1 MARIAAI
8 FPNEGSQYPGMG
20 KEFYAKS
27 ITVRDIFDKAEKVLD
42 RKIAKVCFLGAKEEQ
57 EQLVNAHLM
66 TFICDVAFLDP
77 LVHNRRK
84 PETLTGIGV
93 GEVAALVA
101 AECLSYPSALQYVV
115 KRAELLEKF
124 AQKHNGAALFIT
136 GVTLDQLQPI
146 LTREEG
152 ELIITQYLAPDTF
165 MVWGP
170 KEAVASLQV
179 EAQGIRQIKTN
190 LQPPRGPLFS
200 PKAVELEGDLD
211 RLLTE
216 CLEGKPLKNPKI
228 AFHRSSDGEYVGTIE
243 MVRDVLNKQYS
254 KPVDW
259 IKTVQAVNLR
269 GFRTW
274 VEVGPGKTY
283 STLVRKVDTDNRIS
297 NVEDLKSLS
306 TTVKVTG

>member
-1 MARIAAI
+1 MARIAAV

-27 ITVRDIFDKAEKVLD
+27 LTVRDIFDKAEKILE
-42 RKIAKVCFLGAKEEQ
+42 RKIAKVCFLGPKEEQ
-57 EQLVNAHLM
+57 DQLVNAHLI
-66 TFICDVAFLDP
+66 TFLCDYAFFDP
-77 LVHNRRK
+77 LVQNRRK

-101 AECLSYPSALQYVV
+101 AECLPYPAALQYVV
-115 KRAELLEKF
+115 KRAQLLEKF
-124 AQKHNGAALFIT
+124 ALKHTGTALFIT
-136 GVTLDQLQPI
+136 GTSLEQILPS
-146 LTREEG
+146 LTRPEG
-152 ELIITQYLAPDTF
+152 ELVITQYLAPDTF

-170 KEAVASLQV
+170 EDAVKSLQA
-179 EAQGIRQIKTN
+179 ETQGVRQIKTN

-200 PKAVELEGDLD
+200 LKAAELEKELD
-211 RLLTE
+211 QLLTD
-216 CLEGKPLKNPKI
+216 CMEGKPLKTPKI
-228 AFHRSSDGEYVGTIE
+228 TFHRCSDGEYVGTIE
-243 MVRDVLNKQYS
+243 MVRDVLTKQYS

-274 VEVGPGKTY
+274 VEVGPGKIY

-297 NVEDLKSLS
+297 NVEDLRSLS

>member
-8 FPNEGSQYPGMG
+8 FPNEGSQYVGMG

-27 ITVRDIFDKAEKVLD
+27 LTVRDTFDKAEKLLE
-42 RKIAKVCFLGAKEEQ
+42 RKIAKVCFLGPQEELD
-57 EQLVNAHLM
+57 QLLNAHLI
-66 TFICDVAFLDP
+66 TFLCDVAFFDP
-77 LVHNRRK
+77 LVQNRRK
-84 PETLTGIGV
+84 PEALTGIGV

-101 AECLSYPSALQYVV
+101 AECLPYPNALQYVV
-115 KRAELLEKF
+115 KRTEILEKF
-124 AQKHNGAALFIT
+124 AQKHDGEALFLT
-136 GVTLDQLQPI
+136 GVPLEQLKPI

-152 ELIITQYLAPDTF
+152 ELTITQYLAPDTF

-170 KEAVASLQV
+170 KEAIFSLQTEV
-179 EAQGIRQIKTN
+179 QGIRQIKSN
-190 LQPPRGPLFS
+190 LQPSRGPLFS
-200 PKAVELEGDLD
+200 GKATELEDDLD
-211 RLLTE
+211 RLLTK

-228 AFHRSSDGEYVGTIE
+228 ALHRSSDGEYVGTIE
-243 MVRDVLNKQYS
+243 AVRDVLTKQYS

-259 IKTVQAVNLR
+259 VKTVQAVNLR

-274 VEVGPGKTY
+274 VEIGPGKTY
-283 STLVRKVDTDNRIS
+283 STLVRKVDTNNRIS

>member
-8 FPNEGSQYPGMG
+8 FPNEGSQYPGVG

-27 ITVRDIFDKAEKVLD
+27 LTVRDIFDKAEKVLE
-42 RKIAKVCFLGAKEEQ
+42 RKIAKICFLGTKEEQ
-57 EQLVNAHLM
+57 EQLVNAHLI
-66 TFICDVAFLDP
+66 TFLCDYAFFDP
-77 LVHNRRK
+77 LVQNRRK

-101 AECLSYPSALQYVV
+101 AECLAYPSALQYVV
-115 KRAELLEKF
+115 KRAAMLEKF
-124 AQKHNGAALFIT
+124 AQKQGGATLFIT
-136 GVTLDQLQPI
+136 GAPLEQLRPS
-146 LTREEG
+146 LARPEG

-170 KEAVASLQV
+170 EEAAKSLQA
-179 EAQGIRQIKTN
+179 ETQGVRQIKTN

-200 PKAVELEGDLD
+200 PKMTELEGDLD

-216 CLEGKPLKNPKI
+216 CLDGKPLKNPKI

-243 MVRDVLNKQYS
+243 MVRDVLTRQYS

-259 IKTVQAVNLR
+259 IKTVQAVNQR

-283 STLVRKVDTDNRIS
+283 STLVRKVDTDNRVS

>member
-8 FPNEGSQYPGMG
+8 FPNEGSQYVGMG

-27 ITVRDIFDKAEKVLD
+27 LTVRDTFDKTEKLLD
-42 RKIAKVCFLGAKEEQ
+42 RKIAKVCFLGPQEELD
-57 EQLVNAHLM
+57 QLLNAHLI
-66 TFICDVAFLDP
+66 TFLCDLAFFDP
-77 LVHNRRK
+77 LVQNRRK
-84 PETLTGIGV
+84 PEALTGIGV

-101 AECLSYPSALQYVV
+101 AECLPYPNALQYVV
-115 KRAELLEKF
+115 KRTKILEKF
-124 AQKHNGAALFIT
+124 AQKHDGAALFLT
-136 GVTLDQLQPI
+136 GVPLEQLKPI

-152 ELIITQYLAPDTF
+152 ELTITQYLAPDTF

-170 KEAVASLQV
+170 REAIVSLQT
-179 EAQGIRQIKTN
+179 ETQGIRQIKSK

-200 PKAVELEGDLD
+200 PKATELEADLN

-243 MVRDVLNKQYS
+243 GVRDVLTKQYS

-274 VEVGPGKTY
+274 VEIGPGKTY
-283 STLVRKVDTDNRIS
+283 SALVRKVDTDNRIS
-297 NVEDLKSLS
+297 NVEDLRSLS

>member
-8 FPNEGSQYPGMG
+8 FPNEGSHYVGMG

-27 ITVRDIFDKAEKVLD
+27 LTVRDTFDKAEKLLE
-42 RKIAKVCFLGAKEEQ
+42 RKIAKICFLGPKEEQ
-57 EQLVNAHLM
+57 DLLTNAHLI
-66 TFICDVAFLDP
+66 TFLCDVAFFDP
-77 LVHNRRK
+77 LVQNRRK

-101 AECLSYPSALQYVV
+101 AECLPYPNALQYIV
-115 KRAELLEKF
+115 KRAEILQKF
-124 AQKHNGAALFIT
+124 AQKAGGTTLFIT
-136 GVTLDQLQPI
+136 GAPLEQLKP
-146 LTREEG
+146 LLAREEG
-152 ELIITQYLAPDTF
+152 ELVITHYLAPDTF

-170 KEAVASLQV
+170 KEAVDSLQG
-179 EAQGIRQIKTN
+179 ETQGIRQVKTN

-200 PKAVELEGDLD
+200 TRAVELEADLD

-216 CLEGKPLKNPKI
+216 CLDGKPLKNPKI

-243 MVRDVLNKQYS
+243 MVRDVLTKQYS

-259 IKTVQAVNLR
+259 IKTVQSVNLR

-274 VEVGPGKTY
+274 AEVGPGKTY
-283 STLVRKVDTDNRIS
+283 STLVRKIDTDNRIS